1 MYNIELGGFHYVPV
15 AHVGK
20 EILGALLASV
30 IVTGTCKGL
39 CSTVW
44 EIGQLHGE
52 VAFMSHIAVP
62 GVIPITGLT
71 VRERSHSF
79 VAERS

>member
-20 EILGALLASV
+20 KVLGALLASV
-30 IVTGTCKGL
+30 IIVGTCECL
-39 CSTVW
+39 CSTVG

-52 VAFMSHIAVP
+52 VAFMSNIAVP
-62 GVIPITGLT
+62 GVILITG
-71 VRERSHSF
+71 VAVGERSHSF